1 METTIFAKK
10 ILLISTH
17 VFGQSCHIS
26 TKLEVPNLRVLNPSG
41 KSHKRVSGR
50 IQQDLFVCRIIQ
62 KYSEKTHVS
71 VLSCPLSMRSLMD
84 HNSIFK
90 EPSLVLFNIRKHLC

>member
-1 METTIFAKK
+1 MQQQQMETTIFAIK

-50 IQQDLFVCRIIQ
+50 IQHSLSIGW
-62 KYSEKTHVS
+62 YSEKTHVS
-71 VLSCPLSMRSLMD
+71 VLCLSSTPKL
-84 HNSIFK
+84 
-90 EPSLVLFNIRKHLC
+90 